1 MKLIFIVTAAAASLA
16 AIGIANAQQHQEYG
30 RGSLYVVPGQSSTPS
45 TPPAGSGL
53 VNHFGRDSVYVTQ
66 MPTPPSTAPALG
78 QSMQQFGRD
87 SVYAKGSP
95 DAPTAPGGETNVGT
109 TDHAQGHGG

>member
-1 MKLIFIVTAAAASLA
+1 MKLIFIVTAAAASLT

-45 TPPAGSGL
+45 APPAGNGL
-53 VNHFGRDSVYVTQ
+53 VDHFGRDSLYVTQ
-66 MPTPPSTAPALG
+66 MPNPPSPAPAQA
-78 QSMQQFGRD
+78 QSSQQFGRD

-95 DAPTAPGGETNVGT
+95 YTPTAPGGETNVGA
-109 TDHAQGHGG
+109 TDHEHGHGG